1 MKKIKISEDQISRND
16 GKIIIS
22 LPVNN
27 AISGYNTREYKF
39 KKPFVADIDGR
50 LYLLHPINIISS
62 ENEEFIFIEAEMPD
76 RTMNY
81 AEMIGWQIK
90 CARKEAGL
98 TCEELADR
106 AHVRAKTV
114 YITESGKAN
123 MKIDL
128 ICTLAEALNMDVT
141 LTPIE

>member
-62 ENEEFIFIEAEMPD
+62 ENGEFIFIEAEMPD

-90 CARKEAGL
+90 CARK
-98 TCEELADR
+98 
-106 AHVRAKTV
+106 
-114 YITESGKAN
+114 
-123 MKIDL
+123 
-128 ICTLAEALNMDVT
+128 
-141 LTPIE
+141 